1 VPHASTERE
10 SRKRR
15 LLRLMLLQIAILSIA
30 NGCTGSR
37 QEALRDEQP
46 AQPAPRHRYVEARF
60 VPTDLTESL
69 DRMAD
74 RGTDPRRAIF
84 PVELGGPQSPGGS
97 EKIRQI
103 GAASGISSDEFI
115 EHTATSRLD
124 TGRLVI
130 ETEP

>member
-1 VPHASTERE
+1 MPHVRPERE
-10 SRKRR
+10 PRKQR

-37 QEALRDEQP
+37 QDTPRDEP
-46 AQPAPRHRYVEARF
+46 RAQPAPRHRYVEARF

-74 RGTDPRRAIF
+74 RGTDPRKAIF
-84 PVELGGPQSPGGS
+84 PVEMGSPQSPGGS
-97 EKIRQI
+97 EVRQP
-103 GAASGISSDEFI
+103 GAAASGTSSDAFV

-124 TGRLVI
+124 TGRLVV